1 MRFSIA
7 ETYSIL
13 LNIASPV
20 FAVSSMHYV
29 SFRYAARRTLGPLRD
44 IPGVITS
51 AITNF
56 VL

>member
-20 FAVSSMHYV
+20 FAVSSMHCV